1 MFDPVAREWVVS
13 DDEGRQLSRQAA
25 PEITRERVLGMT
37 VTNRD

>member
-1 MFDPVAREWVVS
+1 MFDPVAREWVMS

-25 PEITRERVLGMT
+25 PEITRERVQGMA